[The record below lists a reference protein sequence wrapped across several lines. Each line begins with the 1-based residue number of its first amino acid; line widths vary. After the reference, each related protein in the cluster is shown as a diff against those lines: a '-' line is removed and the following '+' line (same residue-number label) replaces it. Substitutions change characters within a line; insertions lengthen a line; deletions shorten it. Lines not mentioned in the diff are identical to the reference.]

1 MLAPLLPTKTLAL
14 HHNAGQMFSMET
26 ELPPVLRRWAQEETE
41 TPERDWDAVWEGADA
56 RWQQQLAAEEWAEAV
71 NEYARRPSFG
81 DQPRAATQVAV
92 ARQRAPGDLTTRAWE
107 LILGAFGWA
116 CAYCGDRERLLCLD
130 HVVPV
135 ARGGATAA
143 NNVVPACAACNAL
156 KGAKPPESW
165 LGESEALLDGFLVR
179 VAKANAAGW
188 CVEKEPN

>member
-1 MLAPLLPTKTLAL
+1 MKPLASR
-14 HHNAGQMFSMET
+14 AGAAQMFSMET
-26 ELPPVLRRWAQEETE
+26 ELPPVLRRWAKEETE
-41 TPERDWDAVWEGADA
+41 TPERDWNAVWDEADA
-56 RWQQQLAAEEWAEAV
+56 RWQQQIAAEEWEEAV
-71 NEYARRPSFG
+71 SEYARRPSFG

-92 ARQRAPGDLTTRAWE
+92 ARQRAPGDLSTRAWE

-135 ARGGATAA
+135 ARDGATDA

-156 KGAKPPESW
+156 KGAKSPEAW
-165 LGESEALLDGFLVR
+165 LGESAALLHGFLAR

-188 CVEKEPN
+188 CVEKELH